1 MIIWGRV
8 ILVLILWLLMWN
20 ILYVKK
26 IVIFMKKKKIYLMGE
41 NYVFLIYV
49 QFKLNLNIFI
59 NVVVFMIGI
68 ILIKWR
74 IQLNVFLKSIYMNY
88 WINLFFFQCICM
100 EKRYI
105 KMMLNML
112 FFVSKVFFSDLKKI
126 WGMEGDKML
135 YSMYFMIN

>member
-1 MIIWGRV
+1 
-8 ILVLILWLLMWN
+8 
-20 ILYVKK
+20 
-26 IVIFMKKKKIYLMGE
+26 MGE

-112 FFVSKVFFSDLKKI
+112 FFVSKIFFNGLKKI
-126 WGMEGDKML
+126 YWGWKGKKCYVICIL
-135 YSMYFMIN
+135 

>member
-26 IVIFMKKKKIYLMGE
+26 KIVIFKKKKIIFKRGKL
-41 NYVFLIYV
+41 FICILIYV

-88 WINLFFFQCICM
+88 WIILFFFQCICM

-112 FFVSKVFFSDLKKI
+112 FFVSKVFFNGLKKI
-126 WGMEGDKML
+126 IGDGRGKNVM
-135 YSMYFMIN
+135 